1 MELTMKNA
9 QLWGLD
15 KYDITIL
22 KHLSLHESTIAQI
35 AQATGI
41 PRTSLYYMLP
51 KLEQRAFVV
60 STKKDKK
67 ILWKL
72 VTPAEIQ
79 KKYNESL
86 HTSIS
91 PSEAIIPISTAT
103 SLEIYRGDKNVL
115 NAWKQIS
122 DLPPRS
128 RVLGIQPEQSLLM
141 AITKNNIQDVVTFN
155 EAVKRKHIIVE
166 GIIHKRGTD
175 SMYKVLSKKDGLL
188 LLKSF
193 ANRTADT
200 AELPDH
206 LLTNTTAE
214 MYLYGNKIAIVNWK
228 ESLCVI
234 IENKDINEL
243 MHTMF
248 ASTKYLLKKYDQ
260 NEKIAQRLVDFG
272 MK

>member
-1 MELTMKNA
+1 MEFTTKNA
-9 QLWGLD
+9 LLWGLD

-22 KHLSLHESTIAQI
+22 KHLSSHEGTIVHI

-51 KLEQRAFVV
+51 KLEQRGFVT
-60 STKKDKK
+60 SWKKEKK
-67 ILWKL
+67 TFWKL
-72 VTPAEIQ
+72 ANIDDIQ
-79 KKYNESL
+79 KKYHDSMNIAMVPTETIMPVSD
-86 HTSIS
+86 T
-91 PSEAIIPISTAT
+91 T
-103 SLEIYRGDKNVL
+103 SLEIYRGKKNVL
-115 NAWKQIS
+115 HAWKQIAN
-122 DLPPRS
+122 LPPKS

-141 AITKNNIQDVVTFN
+141 AVTKNNIQDVVTFN
-155 EAVKRKHIIVE
+155 ETVKRKQIIVE

-193 ANRTADT
+193 AGRTADT
-200 AELPDH
+200 SELPDQ

-214 MYLYGNKIAIVNWK
+214 MYLYGDKIAIVNWK
-228 ESLCVI
+228 EELCVI
-234 IENKDINEL
+234 IRNKDVNEL
-243 MHTMF
+243 MKTMF

-272 MK
+272 MR